1 MKQSNKM
8 KKRILIFACLF
19 AVINLYG
26 QQSAPSASSGQAPSE
41 NAGKTCNK
49 HEISVWGAGGFST
62 LYYSPND
69 FGDWSP
75 QLGGAFGLGYTFY
88 FSKYFGILAG
98 GELAFYNAKM
108 KVDGLTDNFDIV
120 DRTGIIQMGKD
131 EAPVNFRTKFN
142 GYEETQHLMN
152 VNIPIALQFQTGGE
166 HKFFASLGFKLG
178 IPVSGSYKNPSNSI
192 LKTTGFYYDIEQE
205 FIDPAYLG
213 YGEFKGTGN
222 KKDLDFNLAYMGTA
236 EAGIKWKLSE
246 VLSLYT
252 GAYFEY
258 GFNDAVKSGHGE
270 RFLVYNEN
278 DPGNFTTNSTLTSQ
292 YTSNG
297 KTGTFVDR
305 ASPAAVGIK
314 LRLGVNLCQKEK
326 GEKEVKP
333 APTPKPAPAPAPAP
347 KPAPAPAPAPEQ
359 VTPAPAPKPKPIAPP
374 RTRTEEFDQT
384 LSDEEIIESLQRL
397 VSEYGSSVKGAY
409 SIQMSGEGI
418 EQYLAGYD
426 LNQSSLS
433 SNMKKILDAKIADIR
448 AKHGTNVS
456 IIVEGHTC
464 NIGTEAANMRVG
476 QRRADVVRDYLISKG
491 FNAQKITAVSKGQ
504 SIPIAPN
511 TTEANR
517 RTNRRVVLV
526 VTD

>member
-1 MKQSNKM
+1 MKIKQSNKM
-8 KKRILIFACLF
+8 KRRILIFACLF

-41 NAGKTCNK
+41 NTGKTCNK
-49 HEISVWGAGGFST
+49 HEFSVWGAGGFST
-62 LYYSPND
+62 LYYSPNL
-69 FGDWSP
+69 GDWSP

-88 FSKYFGILAG
+88 FSKHFGILAG
-98 GELAFYNAKM
+98 GELAFYNTKM
-108 KVDGLTDNFDIV
+108 KVDGLTDNFDTV
-120 DRTGIIQMGKD
+120 DPTDGND
-131 EAPVNFRTKFN
+131 VNFRTKFN

-178 IPVSGSYKNPSNSI
+178 IPVSGNYKQSKNSTLI
-192 LKTTGFYYDIEQE
+192 TSGYYEVWNQE
-205 FIDPAYLG
+205 LFDPIYLG
-213 YGEFKGTGN
+213 YGEFKGTGA
-222 KKDLDFNLAYMGTA
+222 KKDLDFDLAYMGTA

-258 GFNDAVKSGHGE
+258 GFNDIIKGGHGE
-270 RFLVYNEN
+270 RFLVYNETN
-278 DPGNFTTNSTLTSQ
+278 PANFTTNSTLTSQ

-297 KTGTFVDR
+297 RTESFVDR
-305 ASPAAVGIK
+305 ASPAAVGVKI
-314 LRLGVNLCQKEK
+314 RLGVNLCQKEK
-326 GEKEVKP
+326 GEKEPKVKEP
-333 APTPKPAPAPAPAP
+333 AKPKPAPAPAPAP
-347 KPAPAPAPAPEQ
+347 KPAPAPAPEPEK
-359 VTPAPAPKPKPIAPP
+359 VTPPAPAPPKVKPPAPP
-374 RTRTEEFDQT
+374 RTTTEEFDQT
-384 LSDEEIIESLQRL
+384 LSDEEIIESLHRL

-448 AKHGTNVS
+448 AKYGTNVG

-476 QRRADVVRDYLISKG
+476 QRRADVVRQYLISKG

-504 SIPIAPN
+504 SVPIAPN

-517 RTNRRVVLV
+517 RQNRRVVLI